1 MTLSFNV
8 LLYHCMISVMIPAI
22 LVQATHV
29 QVDKLRK
36 SNESTQVKS
45 TQERLEEAFEEQV
58 RLDDSVKS

>member
-1 MTLSFNV
+1 
-8 LLYHCMISVMIPAI
+8 MISVMIPAI
-22 LVQATHV
+22 LVLATHV

-45 TQERLEEAFEEQV
+45 TQEHLEEAFEEQV